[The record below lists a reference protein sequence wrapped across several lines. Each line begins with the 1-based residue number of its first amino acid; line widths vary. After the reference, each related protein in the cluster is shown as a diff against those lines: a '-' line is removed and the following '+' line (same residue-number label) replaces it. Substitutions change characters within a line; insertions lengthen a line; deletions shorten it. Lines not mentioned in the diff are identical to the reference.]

1 MEALT
6 AWDYLVI
13 IVMLA
18 ISGLIGII
26 FAIRSVGRQQSSSNY
41 FLGDRHM
48 SVFPVAMSL
57 TATYIS
63 AITYLGTPSEVY
75 LHGPKYGLMA
85 MTRIFV
91 PFLIVYCFVPVFYN
105 LDITTVYEYLGMR
118 FNNTVRF
125 LVVAMEFFAGF
136 TYMGIVVYAP
146 ALALSTVTG
155 LNLTFSILATGI
167 ICTFYTTIG
176 GIKAVI
182 WTDVFQAILMIVGTI
197 MMIIAGTIQI
207 GGPAEG
213 WRRGAEGGRTQ
224 LIDFNIDPTVRL
236 SFWSLCLGGSSY
248 LVMIGATKQG
258 YVQRYMSCASEREA
272 QYATWLGILGTGVMQ
287 ILAVTAG
294 MTIFAYYCKCDPLT
308 SGHINRPDQ
317 IVPYFIMDVFQSVPG
332 MSGLVISGAFCAS
345 LSSMSSVLNAI
356 ASMTGQDIIKVIWP
370 DISDVKY
377 SVIIKIISALFGVL
391 TIVLAFLASALG
403 DILQTAVSLG
413 GLTGGPVLGVFMLAF
428 FVPRGNSKGATTGLI
443 GGTLFGLYLYIGSQM
458 YPPHVQRPPLT
469 TEGCEVDLKNGT
481 YTTLGDNLLTEM
493 FTVSTDNSSL
503 EESVVSN
510 RLPGTAIFQISFLYH
525 IVINSLISFIIGVA
539 VSYLTSWKNPKLAKA
554 NLLAPIIARMYT
566 KLENE
571 KQVDRGCMNLEE
583 HVPLQ
588 NV

>member
-1 MEALT
+1 MVPLNIYDGDISYSYHDWTKSHTVVPVFRRAWYPQVADLSQSLQVTDTCFFTLRSGLYLVLRDLNEMEALT

-91 PFLIVYCFVPVFYN
+91 PFLIVYYFVPVFYN

-136 TYMGIVVYAP
+136 TYMGTVVYAP

-182 WTDVFQAILMIVGTI
+182 WTDVFQVRFHLTI
-197 MMIIAGTIQI
+197 PCLVPHQED
-207 GGPAEG
+207 GG
-213 WRRGAEGGRTQ
+213 
-224 LIDFNIDPTVRL
+224 
-236 SFWSLCLGGSSY
+236 CLGLFEHHPVGRQ
-248 LVMIGATKQG
+248 QG
-258 YVQRYMSCASEREA
+258 K
-272 QYATWLGILGTGVMQ
+272 GV
-287 ILAVTAG
+287 VG
-294 MTIFAYYCKCDPLT
+294 
-308 SGHINRPDQ
+308 
-317 IVPYFIMDVFQSVPG
+317 
-332 MSGLVISGAFCAS
+332 
-345 LSSMSSVLNAI
+345 
-356 ASMTGQDIIKVIWP
+356 
-370 DISDVKY
+370 
-377 SVIIKIISALFGVL
+377 
-391 TIVLAFLASALG
+391 
-403 DILQTAVSLG
+403 
-413 GLTGGPVLGVFMLAF
+413 
-428 FVPRGNSKGATTGLI
+428 
-443 GGTLFGLYLYIGSQM
+443 
-458 YPPHVQRPPLT
+458 
-469 TEGCEVDLKNGT
+469 
-481 YTTLGDNLLTEM
+481 
-493 FTVSTDNSSL
+493 
-503 EESVVSN
+503 
-510 RLPGTAIFQISFLYH
+510 
-525 IVINSLISFIIGVA
+525 
-539 VSYLTSWKNPKLAKA
+539 
-554 NLLAPIIARMYT
+554 
-566 KLENE
+566 
-571 KQVDRGCMNLEE
+571 
-583 HVPLQ
+583 
-588 NV
+588 